1 MAHART
7 LQLIDCGAL
16 PAPVNLNL
24 PMVHIALVTTLL
36 GRTDLFG
43 SLSDADRTLVARKMR
58 ELRYQPGQLIFAR
71 GDPANGIHLVV
82 EGRVRLSV
90 LSADGRVLSF
100 NHASVGAIFGE
111 IATLDGGSRTADAT
125 ALTMAR
131 TMLLERPHLLQLIES
146 KPSAARA
153 AIAFVCARLRVTS
166 EQVEAIALHPIEVR
180 LARFLLT
187 AITLGKTPV
196 GKTGHASL
204 DLGTSQAELALLLG
218 ASRQKVNAAL
228 ADLEERGAVK
238 RAGSRRMDCSV
249 PALESIADTK

>member
-1 MAHART
+1 MAHVSPLQVIECST
-7 LQLIDCGAL
+7 LL
-16 PAPVNLNL
+16 APVNLNL
-24 PMVHIALVTTLL
+24 PMVHIALITTLL

-43 SLSDADRTLVARKMR
+43 SLSEADRTMVARKMR
-58 ELRYQPGQLIFAR
+58 ELRYQPGQQIFAR
-71 GDPANGIHLVV
+71 GDAANGIHLVID
-82 EGRVRLSV
+82 GRVRLSV

-125 ALTMAR
+125 ALTMVR

-146 KPSAARA
+146 KPNAARA

-187 AITLGKTPV
+187 AITLGKTQV
-196 GKTGHASL
+196 GKTGRASL
-204 DLGTSQAELALLLG
+204 DLGTSQTELALLLG

-228 ADLEERGAVK
+228 AELEERGAVK

-249 PALESIADTK
+249 PTLESIADAK

>member
-1 MAHART
+1 
-7 LQLIDCGAL
+7 
-16 PAPVNLNL
+16 
-24 PMVHIALVTTLL
+24 MVHVALVTTLL

-43 SLSDADRTLVARKMR
+43 SLSEADRMIVARKMR
-58 ELRYQPGQLIFAR
+58 ECRYDAGELIFAR

-100 NHASVGAIFGE
+100 NHASVGDIFGE
-111 IATLDGGSRTADAT
+111 IATLDGGSRTGDAT
-125 ALTMAR
+125 ALTAAR
-131 TMLLERPHLLQLIES
+131 TMVLERSHLMQAIDA
-146 KPSAARA
+146 KPSTARA
-153 AIAFVCARLRVTS
+153 AIGFLCARLRATS
-166 EQVEAIALHPIEVR
+166 EQIEAIALHPIEVR

-196 GKTGHASL
+196 GQTGRASL
-204 DLGTSQAELALLLG
+204 DLGTSQTELALLLG

-238 RAGSRRMDCSV
+238 REGTRRMDCNV
-249 PALESIADTK
+249 RELERIADPK